1 MVAILDE
8 RKRQVLFAIVHDYI
22 QTAEPVGS
30 RTIARRYEL
39 GVSPATIRNEMSDL
53 EDMGYLAQP
62 HTSAGRIP
70 SDKGYR
76 LYVDSIRN
84 IPALTAAE
92 VELIKR
98 HLGSKLRGQEF
109 ILEAAARL
117 LSSLTNY
124 TSIVLG
130 PATAAARLHAL
141 QIVPL
146 DLSRAVVMVITDGG
160 LVVNEVVELPD
171 SLTHHDLAV
180 LCEMTNRA
188 CTGRTLSELRNL
200 DLSTVLGA
208 FNEGISAFESAMDQ
222 LIGSLQRK
230 ESEHLVLGGATNILN
245 QPDFRDMQKLR
256 NVLKV
261 LEEEALVFK
270 LVTSAAASPA
280 SVNIGSE
287 NPLEELRECS
297 IITATYSL
305 GGPGIGHI
313 SVLGPTRMEY
323 GRVMSLL
330 RFVSQI
336 ISEK

>member
-1 MVAILDE
+1 
-8 RKRQVLFAIVHDYI
+8 
-22 QTAEPVGS
+22 
-30 RTIARRYEL
+30 
-39 GVSPATIRNEMSDL
+39 MSDL

-76 LYVDSIRN
+76 VYVDSIRD
-84 IPALTAAE
+84 IPALTEAE

-98 HLGSKLRGQEF
+98 HLGSKLRGQEL
-109 ILEAAARL
+109 ILETAARL

-130 PATAAARLHAL
+130 PATAAARLHSL

-146 DLSRAVVMVITDGG
+146 DHNRAVVMVVTDGG
-160 LVVNEVVELPD
+160 LVVNEVVELPET
-171 SLTHHDLAV
+171 LTHHDLSV

-188 CTGRTLSELRNL
+188 CTGKTLSELRNPER
-200 DLSTVLGA
+200 SGVPGA
-208 FNEGISAFESAMDQ
+208 YHSGISAFESAMDQ

-256 NVLKV
+256 GVLKV

-270 LVTSAAASPA
+270 LVTAAAASPA

-297 IITATYSL
+297 IITATYNLS
-305 GGPGIGHI
+305 GQGVGHI

-323 GRVMSLL
+323 GRVMALL
-330 RFVSQI
+330 RFVSRV